1 MSVDV
6 IIRQK
11 GLFRKPLA
19 LQPVTGGELRYG
31 KYNSGWRL
39 EEDEKL
45 DLTDFTCYLPEAIGR
60 GISVTWDP
68 RQKREVSLRLLTPT
82 GIEEIRAFYRMVE
95 RVVHFWHGE
104 LEVDGSTIS
113 LEEWLK
119 GQEDYFRFNTEAL
132 KTFCEEVLRG
142 EGGQCFFS
150 ARWPLF
156 MGKEEAQLFLNHPE
170 TFDAWLHERQSVD
183 AYYAVPGFFVDENGE
198 TFGRYAL
205 PEDCRSIFPRKGSVP
220 FGAIDP
226 ATGKA
231 LECTR
236 YELAL
241 YSGTEGRIIGTI
253 PYERLFERF
262 PQDKLSRY
270 DDRCMLLEPLT
281 LDELRALME
290 CAHNVNTTID

>member
-39 EEDEKL
+39 EEDDKL

-82 GIEEIRAFYRMVE
+82 GTEEIRAFYRMVE

-156 MGKEEAQLFLNHPE
+156 MGKEEAMLFLNHPE

-183 AYYAVPGFFVDENGE
+183 AYYAVPGFFADENGE

-281 LDELRALME
+281 LDELRALMGE
-290 CAHNVNTTID
+290 DNHDI

>member
-82 GIEEIRAFYRMVE
+82 GTEEIRAFYRMVE

-142 EGGQCFFS
+142 GGRPVLLQ
-150 ARWPLF
+150 RPLAAF
-156 MGKEEAQLFLNHPE
+156 YGKRGSDAFPE
-170 TFDAWLHERQSVD
+170 S
-183 AYYAVPGFFVDENGE
+183 PGDL
-198 TFGRYAL
+198 R
-205 PEDCRSIFPRKGSVP
+205 C
-220 FGAIDP
+220 
-226 ATGKA
+226 
-231 LECTR
+231 
-236 YELAL
+236 LA
-241 YSGTEGRIIGTI
+241 
-253 PYERLFERF
+253 P
-262 PQDKLSRY
+262 
-270 DDRCMLLEPLT
+270 
-281 LDELRALME
+281 
-290 CAHNVNTTID
+290 